1 MSLIIAQIRTP
12 YDLYRSWLNELKQYI
27 SNIVQNPDEIYLVFV
42 DAHDTVVYFPNI
54 QLDNNIVVLPD
65 GMSPRLNPVYCSH
78 TEDLTNISFSEL
90 TGIDDMPFS
99 ECDLDDIEIGY
110 IVQSQIQLVPIN
122 NIQDQEL
129 KFLFKFPSHA
139 HQDFDN
145 STLLS
150 YLKYLLINRGEKY
163 TISDQIVA
171 QKHTQVEFGS
181 ELIKCNRLFY
191 NTYKNMKTKF
201 RLSNIVDNSRSKCE
215 SEHLICGLVHDILSD
230 HVVNCMGELWFFEH
244 SIWQVCSA
252 DGYLWNFLTTNFI
265 EYLHVNNA
273 TNLALFIMSITTRT
287 KLLKDIKLRL
297 QDDLFTE
304 KLDTKRHLINMTN
317 GVYNTDTGI
326 LSQAVPSDYVSIT
339 TNVPYQIF
347 DTHSADIIKL
357 MHILETIFPEPDIL
371 DYFLTSCSSF
381 LEGYNSPKLFYIWWG
396 TGNNAKSLIQTLV
409 MKTFGEY
416 CSTAPTSL
424 VTGKRGDSSGATP
437 ELCHVEKRLIVFL
450 QEPNPEERIKVG
462 RVKEITGNDTMYV
475 RQLFKAGRTMIIKS
489 KFVLV
494 CNNIIEIP
502 GMDAAIRR
510 RLVVLPF
517 LSTFLDPNEYNDKQQ
532 KGTLAKYSQIINPS
546 IEKDL
551 LSCTTAFMYLLCRK
565 YDEYKEYSIVSP
577 PIIKQITEHYMT
589 KNNYPLKFINSFIH
603 RASGHTMQVTEI
615 YELYKDWYKKSYPSK
630 RVQDYEIFLKELND
644 EGYKED
650 DTGVIMDI
658 YVNYTGE
665 LSKN

>member
-181 ELIKCNRLFY
+181 ELIKCNRSFY

>member
-1 MSLIIAQIRTP
+1 MSLIIAHIRTP
-12 YDLYRSWLNELKQYI
+12 YDLYRSWLNELREYVQ
-27 SNIVQNPDEIYLVFV
+27 SIVQNPDEIYLVFV
-42 DAHDTVVYFPNI
+42 DSKDTVVYFPNTK
-54 QLDNNIVVLPD
+54 LDNDIFVLPD
-65 GMSPRLNPVYCSH
+65 GMSPQLNPVYCSH
-78 TEDLTNISFSEL
+78 AENLTDISFSEL
-90 TGIDDMPFS
+90 TGIDNMPFS

-110 IVQSQIQLVPIN
+110 IVQSHIQLVPIN
-122 NIQDQEL
+122 NIQDKEL
-129 KFLFKFPSHA
+129 KYLFEFQFHA
-139 HQDFDN
+139 HPDFDN
-145 STLLS
+145 STLFS
-150 YLKYLLINRGEKY
+150 YLKYLLINKGEKY
-163 TISDQIVA
+163 TISEQIVA
-171 QKHTQVEFGS
+171 KKHTQLELGS
-181 ELIKCNRLFY
+181 ELIKCNYLFY

-201 RLSNIVDNSRSKCE
+201 NLLNILDNSRSKFE
-215 SEHLICGLVHDILSD
+215 SEHLICGLVHEILND
-230 HVVNCMGELWFFEH
+230 HVVNCMGELWYFED
-244 SIWQVCSA
+244 SIWKECSA

-265 EYLHVNNA
+265 DYLHTNNA
-273 TNLALFIMSITTRT
+273 DKLALFIMSITTRS
-287 KLLKDIKLRL
+287 KLLKDVKLRL
-297 QDDLFTE
+297 QDDSFTE

-317 GVYNTDTGI
+317 GVYNTDTEI
-326 LSQAVPSDYVSIT
+326 LSHAVPSDYVSIT

-347 DTHSADIIKL
+347 DAHSAEITQL
-357 MHILETIFPEPDIL
+357 MSILETIFPEPDLL
-371 DYFLTSCSSF
+371 DYFITSCSSF

-462 RVKEITGNDTMYV
+462 RVKEMTGNDTMYV
-475 RQLFKAGRTMIIKS
+475 RQLFKAGKTITIKS

-517 LSTFLDPNEYNDKQQ
+517 LSTFLDPMEYQDKQQ

-551 LSCTTAFMYLLCRK
+551 LSCTSAFMYLLCRK
-565 YDEYKEYSIVSP
+565 YSEYKEFSIPSP
-577 PIIKQITEHYMT
+577 PIIKQTTEYYMT
-589 KNNYPLKFINSFIH
+589 KNNYPLKFINNFVH
-603 RASGHTMQVTEI
+603 RATGYTMQVTEI
-615 YELYKDWYKKSYPSK
+615 YELYKDWYRKSYPSK

-650 DTGVIMDI
+650 DNGVFMDT

>member
-171 QKHTQVEFGS
+171 QKYTQVEFGS
-181 ELIKCNRLFY
+181 ELIKCNRSFY

-357 MHILETIFPEPDIL
+357 VHILETIFPEPDIL